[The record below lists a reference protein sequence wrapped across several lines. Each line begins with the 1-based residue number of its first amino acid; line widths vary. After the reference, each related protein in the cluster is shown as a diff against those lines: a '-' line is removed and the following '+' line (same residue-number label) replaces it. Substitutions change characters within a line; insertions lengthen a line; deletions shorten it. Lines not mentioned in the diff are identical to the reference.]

1 MDLSVLSWQA
11 PSQDKTC
18 FTPSYLVLQTPFKQF
33 FMCNVKPGRQK
44 DTTGTWKI
52 LCGVNIKQHVELKQ
66 KVYFDKHS
74 LMAFQNTII
83 LKAPK
88 WYFLS
93 VLYSWR
99 GPTSGLTRCL
109 KHACS
114 PFQMPDMID
123 CRANSKLPSVKLQF
137 FRFSPKLCEMF
148 INFYSLKEH

>member
-1 MDLSVLSWQA
+1 M
-11 PSQDKTC
+11 
-18 FTPSYLVLQTPFKQF
+18 
-33 FMCNVKPGRQK
+33 
-44 DTTGTWKI
+44 
-52 LCGVNIKQHVELKQ
+52 NIKQHVELKQ

-123 CRANSKLPSVKLQF
+123 CRANSKAHSVKLQC
-137 FRFSPKLCEMF
+137 FRFSPRLCEKF
-148 INFYSLKEH
+148 INFYSLKEHLLPLLHVVSNRISASQETSMAQKKRVKRVMLVFSTVRVQVSLDYTEEVA